1 MEKNLDFTPNPKL
14 KLMEQS
20 SGSITVILPPAD
32 AKTTYFSISP
42 CRNLYCRTPVDSRA
56 AGPAIDKKT
65 PPSE

>member
-32 AKTTYFSISP
+32 AETTYFQFIH
-42 CRNLYCRTPVDSRA
+42 A
-56 AGPAIDKKT
+56 AIYTVELPLTAGQPGRR
-65 PPSE
+65 